1 MLLPSLLGA
10 NDKFGPILL
19 GLAAATAVVTLS
31 SMCRKK
37 SSPPDGVTPVSF
49 LPGIPLLGNTLEMVA
64 NILRIQDWISG
75 HFQERNGK
83 PIGVRLV
90 GKNKLIYLAKPEHF
104 EQVLKLQSGN
114 FNKGIDVHVVFSDFM
129 GNGILL
135 VNGDRWKYH
144 RKVLVNLFSARALR
158 DFMTP
163 VVQKNV
169 QVLMDI
175 LAHASETGDELDI
188 YKLMNKFTFE
198 TFAEIGF
205 GQKLGNLKSPDDHP
219 FEVAFDQAHHIC
231 TERFSFPV
239 WLWKLKRWLNVGSE
253 RLLRNYMVV
262 INEYL
267 METISTAMNR
277 RRAQEG
283 DYQPVNKDIVS
294 IILESMEKSGQTI
307 TPSDIRDIAFAGMIA
322 GRDTTADAL
331 SWLMH
336 ELHHHPRVVK
346 KLREELITKLPQ
358 FGYSESYVPSMDEVQ
373 DLPYLEATIR
383 EVLRLFPP
391 VPIIPYHCYRDTVFP
406 DGTFIPADSAVLLSP
421 YSTARLE
428 SVWGSDASSFVPE
441 RFLDTKSEELLK
453 VATTEFAAFSA
464 GSRVCVGRNLAMLEL
479 KLVVSCL
486 VSYFRLVEVSGQNVT
501 HGNGVTIR
509 MKNPLMMK
517 VERVLNNND
526 C

>member
-37 SSPPDGVTPVSF
+37 SFPPDGVTPVSF

-64 NILRIQDWISG
+64 NIPRIQDWISG

-294 IILESMEKSGQTI
+294 IILESMEKSEQTI

-346 KLREELITKLPQ
+346 KLREELIKNCHSL
-358 FGYSESYVPSMDEVQ
+358 
-373 DLPYLEATIR
+373 
-383 EVLRLFPP
+383 
-391 VPIIPYHCYRDTVFP
+391 
-406 DGTFIPADSAVLLSP
+406 DSAVLLSP

-428 SVWGSDASSFVPE
+428 SVWDLTPHQ
-441 RFLDTKSEELLK
+441 
-453 VATTEFAAFSA
+453 FAAFSA

>member
-1 MLLPSLLGA
+1 MLPSPSRADQL
-10 NDKFGPILL
+10 GPILL
-19 GLAAATAVVTLS
+19 GLAGATAVVTLFS
-31 SMCRKK
+31 IYKK
-37 SSPPDGVTPVSF
+37 SSPPDGITPVPF
-49 LPGIPLLGNTLEMVA
+49 LAGIPLLGNTLDMVA
-64 NILRIQDWISG
+64 NIPRIQDWISD
-75 HFQERNGK
+75 HFQERSGK
-83 PIGVRLV
+83 PFGVRLV
-90 GKNKLIYLAKPEHF
+90 GKNKVIYLAKPEHF
-104 EQVLKLQSGN
+104 EQVLTKQASN

-169 QVLMDI
+169 QALMQI
-175 LAHASETGDELDI
+175 LSQASASGDELDI

-198 TFAEIGF
+198 TFTEIGF
-205 GQKLGNLKSPDDHP
+205 GRILGNLKSLDDHP
-219 FEVAFDQAHHIC
+219 FEVAFDQAHQIC
-231 TERFSFPV
+231 SERFSYPV

-253 RLLRNYMVV
+253 RLLRDYMVV
-262 INEYL
+262 INQYL
-267 METISTAMNR
+267 METISSAMNR
-277 RRAQEG
+277 RSTHEG
-283 DYQPVNKDIVS
+283 DNQPVNKDIVS
-294 IILESMEKSGQTI
+294 IILDSMEKSGQTI

-336 ELHHHPRVVK
+336 ELHHHPRVLE
-346 KLREELITKLPQ
+346 KLRQELTTKLPK
-358 FGYSESYVPSMDEVQ
+358 FGDSESYVPSLDEVQ

-383 EVLRLFPP
+383 EVLRLVPP
-391 VPIIPYHCYRDTVFP
+391 VPTIPYHCYRDTVFP
-406 DGTFIPADSAVLLSP
+406 DGTFIPAESVVLLST
-421 YSTARLE
+421 YSTARLG
-428 SVWGSDASSFVPE
+428 SVWGPDASSFVPE
-441 RFLDTKSEELLK
+441 RFLDANSGELLK
-453 VATTEFAAFSA
+453 MSTTEFVAFSA

-486 VSYFRLVEVSGQNVT
+486 VSYFRLEEVSGQDVT
-501 HGNGVTIR
+501 YGSGVTIR

-517 VERVLNNND
+517 VEKVSSSG

>member
-37 SSPPDGVTPVSF
+37 SFPPDGVTPVSF

-64 NILRIQDWISG
+64 NIPRIQDWISG

-205 GQKLGNLKSPDDHP
+205 GQKLGNLKSPTIIRLKSHSTK
-219 FEVAFDQAHHIC
+219 HI
-231 TERFSFPV
+231 TF
-239 WLWKLKRWLNVGSE
+239 LKRWLNVGSE

-294 IILESMEKSGQTI
+294 IILESMEKSEQTI

-421 YSTARLE
+421 YSTADLNQY
-428 SVWGSDASSFVPE
+428 GDLTPHQ
-441 RFLDTKSEELLK
+441 
-453 VATTEFAAFSA
+453 FAAFSA